1 MFCPEC
7 GVEYR
12 PGFTRCSDCNVNLVN
27 ELSEPLAR
35 TPRAKRHWLA
45 MIPAVKTMYSE
56 GRSTLHW
63 WASYRRQTGTWPWS
77 SIAVHSM
84 NWVVAMAGGGFL
96 IWWAA
101 EHQLSRWQFL
111 GVLLL
116 VSLPYIILE
125 NWAKRAVKLNY
136 LRNGKRLA
144 KLRR

>member
-1 MFCPEC
+1 MFCPAC

-12 PGFTRCSDCNVNLVN
+12 PGFTRCSDCNVDLVHG
-27 ELSEPLAR
+27 LSGLPAR
-35 TPRAKRHWLA
+35 AQRTKRTWLA
-45 MIPAVKTMYSE
+45 MLPTVKTMYSE

-63 WASYRRQTGTWPWS
+63 WAQYKRQTGTWPWS
-77 SIAVHSM
+77 SIAIHFM
-84 NWVVAMAGGGFL
+84 NWTMALLGGGFL

-101 EHQLSRWQFL
+101 EHHLSRWQLL
-111 GVLLL
+111 GALVL

-125 NWAKRAVKLNY
+125 NWAKRSVKLNY